1 MATAG
6 ATVAMARTCTVCTHA
21 ERAAI
26 DLLLVNGGSGNAV
39 AAKYRVS
46 EDAVV
51 RHRARHLPAA
61 LAVATEA
68 AAVARAD
75 DLLGQVRD
83 LQGKALGIL
92 AKAERAGDL
101 RTALGAIREAR
112 GNLELLAKL
121 IGQLDERPVVNLLV
135 APEYIAVRTRLLVAL
150 APYPEA
156 RIAAAEA
163 LSAAD

>member
-1 MATAG
+1 M
-6 ATVAMARTCTVCTHA
+6 VKTCTVCRD
-21 ERAAI
+21 ERRPLI
-26 DLLLVNGGSGNAV
+26 DRALVAG
-39 AAKYRVS
+39 
-46 EDAVV
+46 EPV
-51 RHRARHLPAA
+51 RA
-61 LAVATEA
+61 LASRFVPLSRTAIHRHKEEHVPELLARAHEAGEVAN
-68 AAVARAD
+68 AD

-92 AKAERAGDL
+92 AKAEQAGDL
-101 RTALGAIREAR
+101 RTALGTIREAR